1 VATGALERLHR
12 LGRVK
17 DLRALVG
24 GLNAL
29 AAPLGPWPVKVD
41 GLTIMAGS
49 LDRLA
54 VLWLMRAGRG
64 DRLALALW
72 DRHCRPGATI
82 LDVGANL
89 GLYALRAARLVGS
102 GGRVVAFE
110 ADPDNARLLRL
121 SLARNRLDN
130 VDLRAEAVADQVGS
144 VRLFIRPEHKGDSQ
158 LGYQGGDR
166 PSVEV
171 PATTIDA
178 ALAGEARVDL
188 MKLDIQGAEAF
199 AIRGMEAMLAASP
212 NLKVISEF
220 WPQGLARCG
229 MKPLDY
235 LRWWQERGFFISR
248 IDETVGRLEPADDL
262 AALTEHAHAH
272 QDANLFLER
281 RP

>member
-1 VATGALERLHR
+1 MATGMLERLHG

-17 DLRALVG
+17 AVRALVG

-29 AAPLGPWPVKVD
+29 VAPLGPWPVKVD

-54 VLWLMRAGRG
+54 VLWLMRAKRG
-64 DRLALALW
+64 DRLALELW
-72 DRHCRPGATI
+72 DGLCRPGAVV

-89 GLYALRAARLVGS
+89 GLYALRAARRVGPD
-102 GGRVVAFE
+102 GRVIAFE
-110 ADPDNARLLRL
+110 ADPDNARLLNL
-121 SLARNRLDN
+121 SVARNRLDN
-130 VDLRAEAVADQVGS
+130 VTIRAEAVAAAKGA
-144 VRLFIRPEHKGDSQ
+144 VRLFIRPEHKGDSE
-158 LGYQGGDR
+158 LSYPGGDR
-166 PSVEV
+166 PSIEV
-171 PATTIDA
+171 PAVTIDA
-178 ALAGEARVDL
+178 ALAGDLRVDL

-212 NLKVISEF
+212 GLKVISEF
-220 WPQGLARCG
+220 WPEGLARCG

-235 LRWWQERGFFISR
+235 LRWWHERGFAISR
-248 IDETVGRLEPADDL
+248 IDEEEGRLEPVEDL
-262 AALTEHAHAH
+262 AALTEQAHAH